1 MATLPTIKRV
11 QRSDL
16 GGDIPVWVD
25 SLLSPLNQFIEEVY
39 SAFNKNL
46 TIPENVKGQI
56 KNLTFRT
63 SSSYTSASKD
73 FTEITYLNTLGRKTQ
88 ILLLGYIEEIG
99 TPKKKHDAITISWYD
114 NNDGTVTIHY
124 ISGLSNS
131 KNYNITILGF

>member
-1 MATLPTIKRV
+1 MASLPTIKRV

-16 GGDIPVWVD
+16 GGDIPEWVD

>member
-56 KNLTFRT
+56 KTITFRT
-63 SSSYTSASKD
+63 PSTYTSAKD

-99 TPKKKHDAITISWYD
+99 TPKKQHDAITLSWYD

-131 KNYNITILGF
+131 KSYNITILGF

>member
-16 GGDIPVWVD
+16 GGDIPIWVD

-39 SAFNKNL
+39 SSFNKNL

-63 SSSYTSASKD
+63 SSSYTSSKD

-99 TPKKKHDAITISWYD
+99 TPKKQHDAITLSWYD

>member
-1 MATLPTIKRV
+1 MASLPTIKRV

-16 GGDIPVWVD
+16 GGDIPEWVD

-56 KNLTFRT
+56 KNLSFRTASNYT
-63 SSSYTSASKD
+63 SSSKE

-88 ILLLGYIEEIG
+88 ILLLGYVEEIG
-99 TPKKKHDAITISWYD
+99 TPKKKHDAITVSWYD

-131 KNYNITILGF
+131 KNYNITVLGF

>member
-1 MATLPTIKRV
+1 MASLPTIKRV

-16 GGDIPVWVD
+16 GADIPVWVD
-25 SLLSPLNQFIEEVY
+25 SLLSPINQFIEEVY

-56 KNLTFRT
+56 KTITFRT
-63 SSSYTSASKD
+63 PSTYTSSKD
-73 FTEITYLNTLGRKTQ
+73 FTEINYLNTLGRKTQ
-88 ILLLGYIEEIG
+88 VLMLGYIEEIG

-131 KNYNITILGF
+131 KDYNITILGF

>member
-16 GGDIPVWVD
+16 GADIPIWVD

-63 SSSYTSASKD
+63 SSNYTSSKE

-88 ILLLGYIEEIG
+88 ILLLGYVEEIG

-114 NNDGTVTIHY
+114 NNDGTVSIHY

>member
-1 MATLPTIKRV
+1 MASLPTIKRV

-16 GGDIPVWVD
+16 GGDIPEWVD

-63 SSSYTSASKD
+63 SSNYTSSKE

-88 ILLLGYIEEIG
+88 ILLLGYVEEIG
-99 TPKKKHDAITISWYD
+99 TPKKKHDAITVSWYD
-114 NNDGTVTIHY
+114 NNDGTVSIHY

>member
-1 MATLPTIKRV
+1 MASLPTIKRV

-16 GGDIPVWVD
+16 GGDIPEWVD

-63 SSSYTSASKD
+63 SSNYTSASKD

-88 ILLLGYIEEIG
+88 ILLLGYVEEIG
-99 TPKKKHDAITISWYD
+99 TPKKKHDAITVSWYD

-131 KNYNITILGF
+131 KNYNITVLGF

>member
-1 MATLPTIKRV
+1 VATLPTIKRV

-16 GGDIPVWVD
+16 GGDIPEWVD

-63 SSSYTSASKD
+63 SSSYTSSKE

-88 ILLLGYIEEIG
+88 ILLLGYVEEIG

>member
-16 GGDIPVWVD
+16 GGDIPIWVD

-63 SSSYTSASKD
+63 SSSYTSSKE

>member
-16 GGDIPVWVD
+16 GGDIPEWVD

-39 SAFNKNL
+39 SAFNRNL

-56 KNLTFRT
+56 KILSFRT
-63 SSSYTSASKD
+63 SSNYTSASKD

-88 ILLLGYIEEIG
+88 ILILGYIEEIG
-99 TPKKKHDAITISWYD
+99 NPKKKHDAITISWYD

>member
-1 MATLPTIKRV
+1 MASLPTIKRV

-16 GGDIPVWVD
+16 GGDIPEWVD

-63 SSSYTSASKD
+63 SSNYTSASKE

-88 ILLLGYIEEIG
+88 ILLLGYVEEIG
-99 TPKKKHDAITISWYD
+99 TPKKKHDAITVSWYD

-131 KNYNITILGF
+131 KNYNITVLGF

>member
-1 MATLPTIKRV
+1 MASLPTIKRV

-63 SSSYTSASKD
+63 SSSYTSSSKE

>member
-16 GGDIPVWVD
+16 GGDIPEWVD

-39 SAFNKNL
+39 SAFNRNL

-56 KNLTFRT
+56 KILSFRT
-63 SSSYTSASKD
+63 SSNYTSASKD

-88 ILLLGYIEEIG
+88 ILLLGYVEEIG
-99 TPKKKHDAITISWYD
+99 NPKKKHDATTISWYD

>member
-1 MATLPTIKRV
+1 MASLPTIKRV

-16 GGDIPVWVD
+16 GGDIPEWVD

-56 KNLTFRT
+56 KNLSFRT
-63 SSSYTSASKD
+63 ASNYTSSKE

-88 ILLLGYIEEIG
+88 ILLLGYVEEIG
-99 TPKKKHDAITISWYD
+99 TPKKQHDAITVSWYD

-124 ISGLSNS
+124 ITGLSNS
-131 KNYNITILGF
+131 KNYNITVLGF

>member
-16 GGDIPVWVD
+16 GGDIPIWVD

-56 KNLTFRT
+56 KNLSFRT
-63 SSSYTSASKD
+63 SSSYTSSKE

-88 ILLLGYIEEIG
+88 ILLLGYVEEIG
-99 TPKKKHDAITISWYD
+99 TPKKKHDAITVSWYD

-131 KNYNITILGF
+131 KNYNITVLGF

>member
-63 SSSYTSASKD
+63 SSSYTSSKD
-73 FTEITYLNTLGRKTQ
+73 FTEITYFNTLGRKTQ

>member
-1 MATLPTIKRV
+1 MASLPTIKRV

-16 GGDIPVWVD
+16 GGDIPEWVD

-63 SSSYTSASKD
+63 SSNYTSSKE

-88 ILLLGYIEEIG
+88 ILLLGYVEEIG
-99 TPKKKHDAITISWYD
+99 TPKKQHDAITVSWYD

-124 ISGLSNS
+124 ITGLSNS
-131 KNYNITILGF
+131 KNYNITVLGF

>member
-1 MATLPTIKRV
+1 MASLPTIKRV

-63 SSSYTSASKD
+63 ASNYESAKE

-88 ILLLGYIEEIG
+88 ILLLGYVEEIG